1 MVWLAQGCHLL
12 ALSLLPL
19 SFFHFPATALLGKR
33 QSGKGKR
40 RAQIEG
46 KGLERKKAQLAIK
59 NMHMG
64 CSAHDFYPLYIPNFS
79 WQTWHH
85 TQMQSLAQEVHPRC
99 SDVLTKGLM
108 KEQQMKKR
116 KTLLLV
122 SIKKILVPGNLEA
135 VYSINLAGHM
145 QVTVTVQLDLG
156 ADPLNLCHSTQNQ
169 AFNETF
175 QLCSEAI
182 FYHPV

>member
-1 MVWLAQGCHLL
+1 
-12 ALSLLPL
+12 
-19 SFFHFPATALLGKR
+19 
-33 QSGKGKR
+33 
-40 RAQIEG
+40 
-46 KGLERKKAQLAIK
+46 
-59 NMHMG
+59 
-64 CSAHDFYPLYIPNFS
+64 
-79 WQTWHH
+79 
-85 TQMQSLAQEVHPRC
+85 MQSLAQEVHPRC

-175 QLCSEAI
+175 QLCSEVI